1 MKWQNVRDEPKL
13 GPTRGWGEM
22 GRTGRKLEKDVRH
35 EEYEAGRGEEFGEI
49 GYREEGKKREG
60 KRGE

>member
-35 EEYEAGRGEEFGEI
+35 EEYEAG
-49 GYREEGKKREG
+49 
-60 KRGE
+60 